1 MRRRKNLRVGF
12 ILFRWARLSAFCFL
26 LYKKATLSG
35 GFSNMPSIWPQV
47 ASLTLGARGP
57 ASPCS
62 PFGLWPQTRI
72 RLWLSNPNAGK
83 AVCPLTG
90 YKKATL
96 SGGFSN
102 MPSIGFEPMTFPMSR
117 ERATPAPTGLKSG
130 KEVGCLTELPF
141 YYSKSSF

>member
-1 MRRRKNLRVGF
+1 MGKAICLLLF
-12 ILFRWARLSAFCFL
+12 IVQKSHPFRWLFKYAQYR
-26 LYKKATLSG
+26 
-35 GFSNMPSIWPQV
+35 IWPQV

-130 KEVGCLTELPF
+130 KEAGCLTELPS